1 MPITLVPREPCQLS
15 SLSQVACPLSP
26 VACGLSPVCLSPVG
40 LSIGAMNQDLMM
52 ELRALDVLMAEL
64 ATVAELPDANIE
76 AGSCS
81 ASHETL
87 SKSCQR
93 PQIMI
98 DLLTN
103 GPIGS
108 NELSRVASD
117 SQGGQAL
124 IVHSVSHQVA
134 CVEPSCLTGRLS
146 KQLALSPTL
155 TRPLSPTRS
164 PSRTLPRAHSHGLMP
179 SLPLRHPLSQA
190 RARRALVA
198 CRAMRYS
205 LRE

>member
-1 MPITLVPREPCQLS
+1 
-15 SLSQVACPLSP
+15 
-26 VACGLSPVCLSPVG
+26 
-40 LSIGAMNQDLMM
+40 M
-52 ELRALDVLMAEL
+52 ELKTLDGVLHEL
-64 ATVAELPDANIE
+64 AEDLKLSDDNVK

-108 NELSRVASD
+108 NEMLRIASD

-146 KQLALSPTL
+146 KQLAL
-155 TRPLSPTRS
+155 
-164 PSRTLPRAHSHGLMP
+164 
-179 SLPLRHPLSQA
+179 
-190 RARRALVA
+190 
-198 CRAMRYS
+198 
-205 LRE
+205 